1 MADEVPQQD
10 GGPSEMIRALDAA
23 KIVVGALEG
32 LKAPLQ
38 IKALQF
44 AAEVLGHRVSVTPLA
59 VSVAGSQPTPLAF
72 AGLAPTASITEPVLR
87 YTPQKRVFETIADL
101 FHATDPKSDADKA
114 LVAGY
119 WLQTRGTEPDFDA
132 QTVNQ
137 ALKDFGHRVA
147 NITNAF
153 NALIARRPQ
162 FVIQTKKSGTSR
174 QARKRYKLTSVGL
187 GAVDQMMGEAE
198 RETDQQT

>member
-1 MADEVPQQD
+1 MGDEIPKQD
-10 GGPSEMIRALDAA
+10 SGPSEMIRALDAA

-32 LKAPLQ
+32 LPPPLQ
-38 IKALQF
+38 RKALQF
-44 AAEVLGHRVSVTPLA
+44 ASEVLGHNVASGPLPINVVGGGTPL
-59 VSVAGSQPTPLAF
+59 SLIGHQPT
-72 AGLAPTASITEPVLR
+72 APITEPVLR
-87 YTPQKRVFETIADL
+87 YTPQKRAFETIADL

-198 RETDQQT
+198 RETGQQT